1 MRNPFGFFVELLR
14 QPVWVVILLI
24 VNSASVGF
32 WNEFL
37 AKVSRI
43 GRADR
48 WLELLVL
55 RALGCIA
62 RGSVLL
68 AKSRF
73 GEKTDAPNCCR
84 SNSAWFIDRSI
95 VAFLLADRDHLLDV
109 CAQLL
114 ISRNITLRFHVKFFS
129 SVRPVTVKLSE

>member
-1 MRNPFGFFVELLR
+1 VFSSHRFCGSPVYRPLFGSGFV
-14 QPVWVVILLI
+14 
-24 VNSASVGF
+24 SSTCG
-32 WNEFL
+32 
-37 AKVSRI
+37 